1 MNTLPLH
8 SITGCDVKF
17 CTCPSAQVSTN
28 RTQPKDARAARRP
41 PGAAPTGRGS
51 AATAMRTH
59 STQGAAQRVPGV
71 GGGAATA
78 LQGRAQRCMRLIA
91 PRVEFS
97 TDLGGD
103 ELDAA
108 PLTVLLALDEVSDL
122 GVRIGKRHVAAGKHG
137 VRHGDLLLACSNA
150 GHLGVKRFSRSA
162 EAARGV
168 STCGKRG
175 G

>member
-1 MNTLPLH
+1 
-8 SITGCDVKF
+8 
-17 CTCPSAQVSTN
+17 
-28 RTQPKDARAARRP
+28 
-41 PGAAPTGRGS
+41 
-51 AATAMRTH
+51 
-59 STQGAAQRVPGV
+59 
-71 GGGAATA
+71 
-78 LQGRAQRCMRLIA
+78 MRLIA